1 MLRNSRW
8 QFTTRSLIAFTIGV
22 AIWAMGFRL
31 FSMPSQIVLAVY
43 ALTFA
48 FG

>member
-1 MLRNSRW
+1 MESRW
-8 QFTTRSLIAFTIGV
+8 QFTTRSLIVLVAGV
-22 AIWAMGFRL
+22 AIWALGFRW
-31 FSMPSQIVLAVY
+31 FSNSAQVVFAVY